1 MDLSSTVESRLIE
14 ERDALERQLVKI
26 NNRLYAQELM
36 HEALRCPG
44 RHGLPHDWKT
54 FEHHASIRHEPIYSL
69 RSSIAIGH
77 RQTETSSETKCR
89 CERCPAT
96 MTLTN
101 GDHY

>member
-14 ERDALERQLVKI
+14 ERNALEHQLVKI

-54 FEHHASIRHEPIYSL
+54 FEHQTSITHDPIYSL
-69 RSSIAIGH
+69 GFARSYRNGS
-77 RQTETSSETKCR
+77 RSTKTECR

-96 MTLTN
+96 MTLAN
-101 GDHY
+101 SNC